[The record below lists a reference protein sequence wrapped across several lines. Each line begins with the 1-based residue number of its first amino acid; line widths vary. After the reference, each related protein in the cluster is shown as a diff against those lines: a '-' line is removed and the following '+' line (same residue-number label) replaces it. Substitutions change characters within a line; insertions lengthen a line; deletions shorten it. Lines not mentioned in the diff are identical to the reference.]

1 MAADQVDVSTY
12 VIVRDGCPLRFV
24 VLGSGQVEVTCG
36 EPRDGCQLL
45 LDAAALRAFLAAG
58 SAALAEMDTRYQR
71 ENADPNRALDVCR
84 A

>member
-1 MAADQVDVSTY
+1 MAADQLDVSTY
-12 VIVRDGCPLRFV
+12 VIVRNGCPVRFA

-45 LDAAALRAFLAAG
+45 LDTAALRAFLAAG
-58 SAALAEMDTRYQR
+58 SAALVEMDARFER
-71 ENADPNRALDVCR
+71 ENAEPIRPLDVCR